1 MDKQVRQWS
10 FIKIR
15 TMWHWVLIVHIS
27 ENFNCFSSV
36 SVLYRIRFIC
46 SLIALLYWL
55 VWLLQL
61 FHGGKKM
68 KPFHMGI
75 VFLIS
80 IFTVFYVYCMLLC
93 LLSLLLY
100 WVTLCIWFSTWMQN
114 IENIFWKHPIHS
126 YPMPLIDSSPWFQLH
141 SNKKF
146 ALENFQTLK
155 MGPTSVIFR
164 QILCPFQRAK
174 WHLWFR

>member
-15 TMWHWVLIVHIS
+15 AMWHYWVLIVHIS

-46 SLIALLYWL
+46 SLIALPYWL

-80 IFTVFYVYCMLLC
+80 IFTIFLC
-93 LLSLLLY
+93 VLY
-100 WVTLCIWFSTWMQN
+100 AFVPFVPFTLCWVTLCIWFSTWLQN

-126 YPMPLIDSSPWFQLH
+126 YPKHLIGISPWFQVH
-141 SNKKF
+141 SNKKC
-146 ALENFQTLK
+146 ALENFQTFKL
-155 MGPTSVIFR
+155 GPTSVIFV
-164 QILCPFQRAK
+164 QILCPFHRA
-174 WHLWFR
+174 